1 MQTLGIRFPDLLL
14 WSPLIAGLLC
24 FILRSEK
31 NSKALALISSLLT
44 LAIAGISLSYAGNS
58 KTDLQLSGL
67 VDKYEWMQ
75 SIGGSFN
82 IGLDGMGRLLTLLT
96 AFSFPVIFIATYNGK
111 YKQPAAFYGLMLLSQ
126 AGLMGVF
133 TALDALT
140 FYFFWELALIPV
152 YFLCSYW
159 GGEKRIQA
167 TFKFFVYTFTGSLLM
182 LVGIIYMYLH
192 TSGEFSKAGVLLH
205 EHTFSLDAFRH
216 INLTPTEQGWLF
228 WLFFIA
234 FAIKMPVFPFHT
246 WQPDTYEQSPT
257 AVTMVLS
264 GIMVKMGVFAVL
276 RWVLPVFSVAA
287 THNSMIIIGLAVFG
301 MIYASL
307 IAIKQDD
314 LKRLVAYSSIAHIG
328 LMCATMF
335 ASASPAAPAGVTG
348 IQGVMIQMFSHGI
361 NIIGL
366 WIVVDLLEK
375 QTGTRKISQ
384 LGGVAHK
391 APVLT
396 IMLVVIAFAN
406 IALPLTNAFVGE
418 FMMFNGLF
426 GFNKWYAAIA
436 GISIILAAVYT
447 LNMVQKVFY
456 GETNAVTENVKEIAW
471 NEKIILGVIVLVIF
485 IVGVFPQPI
494 LNLTKDMGLVITGQA
509 K

>member
-1 MQTLGIRFPDLLL
+1 MQTLGIRFPELLI

-24 FILRSEK
+24 FIFK
-31 NSKALALISSLLT
+31 NDKHSKAVALFSSIVTLLISFASL
-44 LAIAGISLSYAGNS
+44 IYADD
-58 KTDLQLSGL
+58 KQLSGL
-67 VDKYEWMQ
+67 RDSYVWMKYL
-75 SIGGSFN
+75 GASFN
-82 IGLDGMGRLLTLLT
+82 IGLDGMGHLLTLLT
-96 AFSFPVIFIATYNGK
+96 AFSFPIIFVATYNNK
-111 YKQPAAFYGLMLLSQ
+111 YKNTGAFYGLMLLAQ

-133 TALDALT
+133 TAMDALV

-152 YFLCSYW
+152 YFLCSRW

-167 TFKFFVYTFTGSLLM
+167 TFKFFVYTFAGSLLM
-182 LVGIIYMYLH
+182 LIGIIYVYLQTPPTPYSDH
-192 TSGEFSKAGVLLH
+192 SFAIS
-205 EHTFSLDAFRH
+205 AFY
-216 INLTPTEQGWLF
+216 NLRLSFQQQGWLF

-234 FAIKMPVFPFHT
+234 FAIKMPIFPFHT

-276 RWVLPVFSVAA
+276 RWLLPIFPAA
-287 THNSMIIIGLAVFG
+287 VQKYDNIVIGLSVVG

-328 LMCATMF
+328 LMCAAIFSST
-335 ASASPAAPAGVTG
+335 TIG
-348 IQGVMIQMFSHGI
+348 IEGVMIQMFSHGI

-366 WIVVDLLEK
+366 WIVIDLIEK
-375 QTGTRKISQ
+375 QTGVRKISQ
-384 LGGVAHK
+384 LGGIANK
-391 APVLT
+391 APALT
-396 IMLVVIAFAN
+396 IMLVVIALAN

-426 GFNKWYAAIA
+426 KFNAWYAAVA

-456 GETNAVTENVKEIAW
+456 GQTNALTATVKEITL
-471 NEKIILGVIVLVIF
+471 EQKIILSVIVVAIF
-485 IVGVFPQPI
+485 MMGVFPQPMF
-494 LNLTKDMGLVITGQA
+494 NLTKDAVTLIIGKG

>member
-1 MQTLGIRFPDLLL
+1 MQTLGIRFPELLI

-24 FILRSEK
+24 FILKNEK
-31 NSKALALISSLLT
+31 NSKAIALFSSIIT
-44 LAIAGISLSYAGNS
+44 LAISFASIIYAND
-58 KTDLQLSGL
+58 KQLSGL
-67 VDKYEWMQ
+67 QDNYVWMKYL
-75 SIGGSFN
+75 GASFSV
-82 IGLDGMGRLLTLLT
+82 GLDGMGHLLTLLT
-96 AFSFPVIFIATYNGK
+96 AFSFPLIFIATYSNS
-111 YKQPAAFYGLMLLSQ
+111 YKNSSSFYGLMLLSQ
-126 AGLMGVF
+126 AGLLGVF
-133 TALDALT
+133 TAMDALV

-152 YFLCSYW
+152 YFLSSKW

-167 TFKFFVYTFTGSLLM
+167 TFKFFVYTFAGSLLM
-182 LVGIIYMYLH
+182 LIGIIYVYLQ
-192 TSGEFSKAGVLLH
+192 TPA
-205 EHTFSLDAFRH
+205 
-216 INLTPTEQGWLF
+216 TPTSEHSFAISAFYNLRLSVAEQFWLF
-228 WLFFIA
+228 WLFFTA

-276 RWVLPVFSVAA
+276 RWLIPIFPAAVAKYD
-287 THNSMIIIGLAVFG
+287 TLVIGLSVFG

-328 LMCATMF
+328 LMCAAIF
-335 ASASPAAPAGVTG
+335 ASSQNVNHVGM
-348 IQGVMIQMFSHGI
+348 QGVMIQMFSHGI

-366 WIVVDLLEK
+366 WIVIELIER
-375 QTGTRKISQ
+375 QTGVRKISQ
-384 LGGVAHK
+384 LGGIAHK

-396 IMLVVIAFAN
+396 IMLVIIALAN

-418 FMMFNGLF
+418 FMMFSGLF
-426 GFNKWYAAIA
+426 KFNIWYAAIA
-436 GISIILAAVYT
+436 GVSIILAAVYT

-456 GETNAVTENVKEIAW
+456 GETNALTATVKEIALH
-471 NEKIILGVIVLVIF
+471 EKLVLAVIVVAIF
-485 IVGVFPQPI
+485 LVGVFPQPM
-494 LNLTKDMGLVITGQA
+494 LDLTKNAVTLIIGKG